1 MIPIACIFKNLMY
14 LVLDYLSMKLQRRN
28 GPILDVS
35 FTAEPSY
42 HRQKGERVQ
51 FERILNSSSLL
62 DAFLIILTSEIIF
75 TSGRLMNAENAE
87 KVHSGFSLA
96 KCITLTPV
104 FTFSIDGLFVQ
115 TNLQVRTYM

>member
-1 MIPIACIFKNLMY
+1 MC
-14 LVLDYLSMKLQRRN
+14 LSQLSQATTDRR
-28 GPILDVS
+28 GD
-35 FTAEPSY
+35 
-42 HRQKGERVQ
+42 RGRVQ
-51 FERILNSSSLL
+51 FGRILNSSSLL

-87 KVHSGFSLA
+87 KVHAGFSLA

>member
-1 MIPIACIFKNLMY
+1 MC
-14 LVLDYLSMKLQRRN
+14 LSQLSQVTTDRR
-28 GPILDVS
+28 G
-35 FTAEPSY
+35 
-42 HRQKGERVQ
+42 GRVQ
-51 FERILNSSSLL
+51 FGRILNSSSLL

-87 KVHSGFSLA
+87 KVHAGFSLA